1 MKICRQCLIE
11 KADELF
17 RLMKKAKHPY
27 RLSKCS
33 QCYYEDKKL
42 AIQMGLKE
50 KEHKVKSDKVYRE
63 KNRKSIYLTQ
73 AIWRENNKDKVA
85 ISSKRT
91 KLKNIDNVNTLTA
104 KRRACKLQR
113 IPSWTTETDI
123 WMMQEIYELSALRT
137 KLTGVKWEVD
147 HIIPLQGKLVS
158 GLHMPFNM
166 QVIPAMQNRIKKN
179 KFEVQL

>member
-17 RLMKKAKHPY
+17 RLMKKAKYPY

-63 KNRKSIYLTQ
+63 KNRKEIQLTQ
-73 AIWRENNKDKVA
+73 AIWLENNKDKVA
-85 ISSKRT
+85 ITSKRT
-91 KLKNIDNVNTLTA
+91 KLKNIDNINAQTA

-113 IPSWTTETDI
+113 IPSWATETDK
-123 WMMQEIYELSALRT
+123 WMIREIHALALLRT
-137 KLTGVKWEVD
+137 KLTGVKWHVD
-147 HIIPLQGKLVS
+147 HIIPLQGELVS
-158 GLHMPFNM
+158 GLHTPFNM
-166 QVIPAMQNRIKKN
+166 QVIPATENIIKGN

>member
-1 MKICRQCLIE
+1 MRICRQCLIE
-11 KADELF
+11 KPIELF
-17 RLMKKAKHPY
+17 RVMKKSKSQH
-27 RLSKCS
+27 RLTKCS

-50 KEHKVKSDKVYRE
+50 KEHKVKNDKTYRE
-63 KNRKSIYLTQ
+63 KNRKRIQAVQ

-91 KLKNIDNVNTLTA
+91 KLKNIDNVNSLTA

-113 IPSWTTETDI
+113 IPSWTTETDK
-123 WMMQEIYELSALRT
+123 WMLREIHALALLRT
-137 KLTGVKWEVD
+137 KLTGVKWHVD
-147 HIIPLQGKLVS
+147 HIIPLQGELVS
-158 GLHMPFNM
+158 GLHTPFNM
-166 QVIPAMQNRIKKN
+166 QVIPATKNIIKGN